1 MTSNADRIVELQ
13 EPILLFDGVCNLCAS
28 CVQFVVAR
36 DPGEQFRF
44 AFLQSPFAEHL
55 LRPPS
60 AGRDE
65 LQSMVLV
72 ADGQVYRKST
82 AALQIARRLN
92 GLWPLLGAFL
102 IVPRPIRDAVY
113 DWIGRHR
120 YQWFG
125 RKAECW
131 LPNPDVQ
138 RRFLDT

>member
-1 MTSNADRIVELQ
+1 MLTGLSSFRS
-13 EPILLFDGVCNLCAS
+13 PYS
-28 CVQFVVAR
+28 C
-36 DPGEQFRF
+36 
-44 AFLQSPFAEHL
+44 
-55 LRPPS
+55 
-60 AGRDE
+60 
-65 LQSMVLV
+65 
-72 ADGQVYRKST
+72 ST

-131 LPNPDVQ
+131 LPNPDLQ